1 MRNVVFIF
9 FVLSIYP
16 AGCIFVRMNVVIE
29 RTKLSNGR
37 ECANEQKIVFD
48 ILIYEPILS
57 QWTDEVKM
65 FSTNQHKQ
73 RADNL
78 SEFPITLHNSDTI
91 TPNGMKNREREREKP
106 FTQLIWERKSANFT
120 WPYFPLIYMR
130 ALCSLAKRS
139 ISAHMWWNIENSDWK
154 FSQLYG
160 NGENKICQ
168 HWPVT

>member
-1 MRNVVFIF
+1 MQWEMLFFFF
-9 FVLSIYP
+9 FVLSIFP
-16 AGCIFVRMNVVIE
+16 ASCIFVRMNVVIE
-29 RTKLSNGR
+29 RTKLSNWR

-48 ILIYEPILS
+48 ILIYEPISS

-91 TPNGMKNREREREKP
+91 TPNGMKNREKKP
-106 FTQLIWERKSANFT
+106 FTQLNWERKSAN
-120 WPYFPLIYMR
+120 FPLIYMR

-160 NGENKICQ
+160 NGENKICHHE